1 MSVSSRH
8 VEHSKRKT
16 FFNLNRVC
24 GLAVI
29 LYRTL
34 TITTY
39 LRLNGVI
46 GETEYSTDQRSSEN
60 AEADISLLDILIVLA
75 RRKSLIIKVF
85 FATVLLSVGLSLL
98 MGNLYTAT
106 TSLLPPQNSASGLLS
121 QLSGLGSLA
130 SIAGGGLSMK
140 NPSDLEM
147 ALLKSQTVE
156 DAMIDRY
163 HLMERL
169 HLKRRSEART
179 VLEGM
184 AKIES
189 AKNGLIN
196 ISVTDGDP
204 KRAADM
210 ANGYVEEFR
219 KFSATL
225 AVTEAS
231 QRRLFFQQQLAL
243 AKDDLS
249 NAEEQFK
256 TTEQKTGV
264 LQIDA
269 QTRVVIESV
278 AQLRAQIAAKEVQIR
293 AMQAFATEE
302 NPQLQVATEELAA
315 LKQQQEKL
323 GSSSDSS
330 EAALLVPKGN
340 MQQSQMEYI
349 RRFREVRYYETI
361 FELMAR
367 QYELAK
373 VDEARQGAQVQV
385 VDPATVPDHHS
396 SPKRRVIVLGAGV
409 VGLLIGVAWVLIS
422 EGLARLERIPSERTR
437 LLTLRGLLSFR
448 KRARA

>member
-1 MSVSSRH
+1 
-8 VEHSKRKT
+8 
-16 FFNLNRVC
+16 
-24 GLAVI
+24 VI
-29 LYRTL
+29 S
-34 TITTY
+34 
-39 LRLNGVI
+39 
-46 GETEYSTDQRSSEN
+46 ETEYSTDQRSAES
-60 AEADISLLDILIVLA
+60 AEASISLLDILIVLA
-75 RRKSLIIKVF
+75 GRKSLIIKVF
-85 FATVLLSVGLSLL
+85 LATVLLAVGLSLL
-98 MGNLYTAT
+98 MGDQFTAT

-130 SIAGGGLSMK
+130 AMAGGGLSMK
-140 NPSDLEM
+140 NPADLEV

-156 DAMIDRY
+156 DAMIDRF

-169 HLKRRSEART
+169 HVKRRSEART
-179 VLEGM
+179 VLEGTV
-184 AKIES
+184 KIETT
-189 AKNGLIN
+189 KNGLIN
-196 ISVTDGDP
+196 LSVTDGDA

-210 ANGYVEEFR
+210 ANGYVEEFK

-231 QRRLFFQQQLAL
+231 QRRLFFQQQLTQ

-293 AMQAFATEE
+293 AMRAFATEE
-302 NPQLQVATEELAA
+302 NPQLQVATQELAA
-315 LKQQQEKL
+315 LQQQQEKL
-323 GSSSDSS
+323 GSSSNSS
-330 EAALLVPKGN
+330 EAALLIPKGN
-340 MQQSQMEYI
+340 MQQSQMEYV
-349 RRFREVRYYETI
+349 RRLRDVKYYETI

-373 VDEARQGAQVQV
+373 VDEARQGAQVQI
-385 VDPATVPDHHS
+385 VDPATPPDHHS
-396 SPKRRVIVLGAGV
+396 SPKRKLIVLGAGF
-409 VGLLIGVAWVLIS
+409 VGLLIGVSWALTA
-422 EGLARLERIPSERTR
+422 EGLARLKRIPSERAR
-437 LLTLRGLLSFR
+437 LVTLRGLLSFR